1 MTENKKRLISE
12 TMMNH
17 LSWILGRAVR
27 QNRFITLDNVI
38 SMMERGASCEELIEY
53 ISEMEEYDRRNEM
66 SMFHASW
73 DEDSEDENENSED
86 EDSE

>member
-1 MTENKKRLISE
+1 MTESNKRLISP

-66 SMFHASW
+66 SMFHSW